1 MIPRKMPRQWIGIV
15 LALPLAGYAQK
26 AAGTADRALGIPQ
39 VLWRAPHPMSVED
52 WTCGPSGCNQAPK
65 PPFQFVKEDLS
76 GSNLKVSVRDAN
88 GREWDVKFGGE
99 AIPEVFAPRYLNALG
114 YRGETTYFV
123 RSGKIE
129 GVHGL
134 RRAHYV
140 VHKDGTFRNGRF
152 ERRNQPD
159 FEFLKDQT
167 WAWDNNPF
175 KGSHELGGLKVVM
188 MLLSNW
194 DAKDGRDGPESN
206 NAVFRATGANGP
218 ELDFVVFDWGASLG
232 QWGGKNRRDKS
243 DCSGYWVDTPH
254 FVERTG
260 QNGLQWGYSGKR
272 GEDIKRGVSI
282 DDIRWLTPYL
292 STITKEQLQAGLKA
306 SGATDRQATCWA
318 SAIDNRT
325 RQLEAVAK

>member
-1 MIPRKMPRQWIGIV
+1 MMRQWIGIL

-26 AAGTADRALGIPQ
+26 AVGTADRALGIPQ
-39 VLWRAPHPMSVED
+39 VLWHAPHPLSAEE
-52 WTCGPSGCNQAPK
+52 WTCGPGGCSQAPK
-65 PPFQFVKEDLS
+65 PPFQFVKEDLT
-76 GSNLKVSVRDAN
+76 GSNLKVLVRDAN

-99 AIPEVFAPRYLNALG
+99 TIPECFAPRFLNAVG
-114 YRGETTYFV
+114 YRGETTFCV
-123 RSGKIE
+123 GSGKIE
-129 GVHGL
+129 GVKGL

-140 VHKDGTFRNGRF
+140 IHKDGTFRKGRF
-152 ERRNQPD
+152 EARNQPD
-159 FEFLKDQT
+159 FEFLKGQS

-175 KGSHELGGLKVVM
+175 SGSHELAGLKVVM

-194 DAKDGRDGPESN
+194 DAKDVRDGEESN

-232 QWGGKNRRDKS
+232 QWGGKGRRDKS
-243 DCSGYWVDTPH
+243 DCSGYWIDTPH
-254 FVERTG
+254 FVEQAG
-260 QNGLQWGYSGKR
+260 PNGLRWSYSGKR
-272 GEDIKRGVSI
+272 DEEIKRGISV

-292 STITKEQLQAGLKA
+292 SKLTKEQLQAGLKA
-306 SGATDRQATCWA
+306 SGATDRQAACWA